1 MPFTDQ
7 QALEQYILAA
17 EAEAKAHVCAR
28 YSTDFAAEFERR
40 YQAWRQANSESLA
53 KGASLADA
61 KSVNSFARFGA
72 QLLNELPEDDRQRR
86 CNELLALF
94 IQNGS

>member
-1 MPFTDQ
+1 M
-7 QALEQYILAA
+7 
-17 EAEAKAHVCAR
+17 
-28 YSTDFAAEFERR
+28 
-40 YQAWRQANSESLA
+40 
-53 KGASLADA
+53 ADA